1 MTAPLPPLT
10 PRAWL
15 RWDVVSRL
23 LDGIDGPGSSTV
35 LEIGCG
41 QGSMGARLAR
51 RGSYLGVEPDAASAA
66 VAEAR
71 VAPAGGRIVPGD
83 HTAVPA
89 GSAYDLVCAFEVLE
103 HIKDDAAALADWVGL
118 VRPGGRLLLSVPAF
132 ADRYGP
138 TDEQIGHYRRYEP
151 AELGARLREAGLV
164 DTRVVVYGWP
174 LGLAMEA
181 VRNRVDRRRLAAAGH
196 LSLEERTAA
205 SGRTFQPPN
214 AKVGLAVQLA
224 TTPFRY
230 LQRLAPDRGTGLVAL
245 ATRPHPAGP
254 G

>member
-15 RWDVVSRL
+15 RWDVVSRQL
-23 LDGIDGPGSSTV
+23 AGVHTPTV

-41 QGSMGARLAR
+41 QGAMGARLAR
-51 RGSYLGVEPDAASAA
+51 RGEYVGVEPDAASGA

-71 VAPAGGRIVPGD
+71 VTAAGGRVLHGD
-83 HTAVPA
+83 HTVVPA
-89 GSAYDLVCAFEVLE
+89 GTAYDLVCAFEVLE
-103 HIKDDAAALADWVGL
+103 HIKDDTAALADWVGF

-132 ADRYGP
+132 RARYGP
-138 TDEQIGHYRRYEP
+138 TDEQIGHYRRYDP
-151 AELGARLREAGLV
+151 DELGALLGAAGLV
-164 DTRVVVYGWP
+164 DVRVVVYGWP

-181 VRNRVDRRRLAAAGH
+181 VRNRVDRRRLAAVGH
-196 LSLEERTAA
+196 LAPEERTAA

-214 AKVGLAVQLA
+214 AKVGLAVRVA

-230 LQRLAPDRGTGLVAL
+230 LQRLAPGRGTGLVAL
-245 ATRPHPAGP
+245 ATHPAT
-254 G
+254 

>member
-1 MTAPLPPLT
+1 MTAALPPLT

-23 LDGIDGPGSSTV
+23 LDGVPTPTV

-41 QGSMGARLAR
+41 QGAMGARLAR
-51 RGSYLGVEPDAASAA
+51 RGRYLGVEPDAASGA

-71 VAPAGGRIVPGD
+71 VAAAGGSVLPGD

-89 GSAYDLVCAFEVLE
+89 GSTYDLVCAFEVLE
-103 HIKDDAAALADWVGL
+103 HIKDDTAALADWVGF

-132 ADRYGP
+132 RSRYGP
-138 TDEQIGHYRRYEP
+138 TDEQIGHYRRYDP
-151 AELGARLREAGLV
+151 DELGARLGEAGLV
-164 DTRVVVYGWP
+164 DARVTIYGWP
-174 LGLAMEA
+174 LGEVMEA
-181 VRNRVDRRRLAAAGH
+181 VRNRVDRRRLATAERV
-196 LSLEERTAA
+196 SLEERTAA

-214 AKVGLAVQLA
+214 AAVGTAVRLA

-230 LQRLAPDRGTGLVAL
+230 LQRLRPSAGTGLVAL
-245 ATRPHPAGP
+245 ATTPADLG
-254 G
+254 